1 MLKDYVVVDLDMTGL
16 KAKTDRILEIGS
28 VKVTDGMETAVF
40 HCMVNPHMEIPP
52 EITDLTGITNEMAA
66 QGLEAAEAVREF
78 AAFSRSLPLIG
89 HNILFDYSFLKQA
102 AVNHGIPFEK
112 ECLDTLKLARKYLP
126 EAEKKTLDYL
136 CGLLGIRQEEKHRA
150 LEDAKATQALFRYLQ
165 EKFGEANP
173 SAFCPAPLPCRVK
186 KQGPASPR
194 QIRRLKELA
203 AYHRLPLKMDPQSLT
218 KSEASR
224 LTDKILAA
232 YGRIPQP

>member
-1 MLKDYVVVDLDMTGL
+1 M
-16 KAKTDRILEIGS
+16 
-28 VKVTDGMETAVF
+28 
-40 HCMVNPHMEIPP
+40 
-52 EITDLTGITNEMAA
+52 
-66 QGLEAAEAVREF
+66 
-78 AAFSRSLPLIG
+78 
-89 HNILFDYSFLKQA
+89 
-102 AVNHGIPFEK
+102 
-112 ECLDTLKLARKYLP
+112 
-126 EAEKKTLDYL
+126 DYL

-186 KQGPASPR
+186 KQGPASLR

-203 AYHRLPLKMDPQSLT
+203 AYHNLPLKMDPQSLT

>member
-1 MLKDYVVVDLDMTGL
+1 MLKDYVVVDLEMTGL

-89 HNILFDYSFLKQA
+89 HNILFDYSFLEQA

-136 CGLLGIRQEEKHRA
+136 CGLLGIRQEEKHRVTGRADKGVYAASGLHQPRHFQKRQKA
-150 LEDAKATQALFRYLQ
+150 LDDAARADEVQTRADGSDDGIQQFHKRIGLFR
-165 EKFGEANP
+165 
-173 SAFCPAPLPCRVK
+173 
-186 KQGPASPR
+186 
-194 QIRRLKELA
+194 
-203 AYHRLPLKMDPQSLT
+203 
-218 KSEASR
+218 
-224 LTDKILAA
+224 
-232 YGRIPQP
+232 